1 MAEQAHLQEVHTKVT
16 GAELAETFDQEAP
29 VDLSLYAPE
38 DWITLLVFWAMAGL
52 VFTQFFTRYV
62 LNDSF
67 AWTEELASYSLVVV
81 VFLGAAMCV
90 RLSRH
95 IQVDLLYRFLP
106 APVGRGLATI
116 VDIVRILFFAYAVWL
131 LWRYVGLVGEEPMVM
146 VDAPKSILYYAVFAG
161 FVLMLGRSIQV
172 AIADFRRGY
181 SALERPEA
189 FDGTEA

>member
-1 MAEQAHLQEVHTKVT
+1 MAEQAHLAEVHTKVT

-29 VDLSLYAPE
+29 VDLSPYAPE

-81 VFLGAAMCV
+81 VFLGASMCV

-106 APVGRGLATI
+106 APVGRGLAII
-116 VDIVRILFFAYAVWL
+116 VDIVRILFFAYGVWL

-172 AIADFRRGY
+172 AIADLRRGY

>member
-1 MAEQAHLQEVHTKVT
+1 MADPARTAEIHTEVT
-16 GAELAETFDQEAP
+16 GAELAETFEQEAP
-29 VDLSLYAPE
+29 IRLSAYGPE

-67 AWTEELASYSLVVV
+67 AWTEELASYALVVV

-106 APVGRGLATI
+106 PRAGRLLATV
-116 VDIVRILFFAYAVWL
+116 VDLLRIAFFAYAVWL
-131 LWRYVGLVGEEPMVM
+131 MWRYIAIVGDEPMVM
-146 VDAPKSILYYAVFAG
+146 VEARKDIVYYAVLAG
-161 FVLMLGRSIQV
+161 FALMLARAVQV
-172 AIADFRRGY
+172 TIANLRRGY
-181 SALERPEA
+181 SVLERPAA